1 MTTKDLFDLGA
12 GMMRANAECILGNRP
27 FGITP
32 QVEAIPRN
40 DGPLTIEEA
49 IAALDLHAARAA
61 RRGDYGCHADLTA
74 ARELLDKIAEAGL

>member
-1 MTTKDLFDLGA
+1 MNIKDAFHITKPL
-12 GMMRANAECILGNRP
+12 NAETLLGDRP

-32 QVEAIPRN
+32 QGEAIPRS

-61 RRGDYGCHADLTA
+61 KNGDYGCHADLTA
-74 ARELLDKIAEAGL
+74 ARELLDKLAEAGL